1 MSKKRRSR
9 IILKILNKTYPKVPI
24 PLKYKNTFTLLVSV
38 LLSAQCTDVNV
49 NNVTKNIYPKYNKPE
64 HFVKLGRRKIERL
77 IKRIGIFRIKA
88 KSIFYL
94 SKTLVEKYKS
104 KVPKTYEEL
113 ILLLASSWYLW
124 KLTSNFLDEPTKKE
138 LTNSF
143 NNLKNKFSEGK
154 QNFSKAKISEAWEK
168 YKEEGGALSNKDKS

>member
-1 MSKKRRSR
+1 MQ
-9 IILKILNKTYPKVPI
+9 
-24 PLKYKNTFTLLVSV
+24 LL
-38 LLSAQCTDVNV
+38 
-49 NNVTKNIYPKYNKPE
+49 
-64 HFVKLGRRKIERL
+64 G
-77 IKRIGIFRIKA
+77 
-88 KSIFYL
+88 
-94 SKTLVEKYKS
+94 
-104 KVPKTYEEL
+104 L

-168 YKEEGGALSNKDKS
+168 YNSRKEGDVIPLSLHRR

>member
-1 MSKKRRSR
+1 MQ
-9 IILKILNKTYPKVPI
+9 
-24 PLKYKNTFTLLVSV
+24 LL
-38 LLSAQCTDVNV
+38 
-49 NNVTKNIYPKYNKPE
+49 
-64 HFVKLGRRKIERL
+64 G
-77 IKRIGIFRIKA
+77 
-88 KSIFYL
+88 
-94 SKTLVEKYKS
+94 
-104 KVPKTYEEL
+104 L

-124 KLTSNFLDEPTKKE
+124 KLTSNFLYEPTKTD